1 MHTYGSTGSYTVSL
15 TVTGPGGNATK
26 TKTDLIRVSA
36 SDSGDDT
43 GPGPGDDSIA
53 DAEFVTNPIGG
64 GAELPIEAGEI
75 TLDHEWKRVNFARAF
90 IDPVVVST
98 SVSGN
103 DDDPVTVRI
112 AAVDQSGF
120 FIRLQEWEYLDDQ
133 HVAETVGYLVVE
145 RGSHQLPNGAW
156 LEADDIPVGSGDSWQ
171 VGSFI
176 APFATSPIVLSSVA
190 TYNDASAVVTRLRN
204 ISSTGFAMMMQ
215 GSEANGIAH
224 ATEMVSYVAWEA
236 SCGEINGYQFTVGK
250 TADAVTHSP
259 AYLGFTDQC
268 DNAMTFTAPPV
279 LLTDMQTTDGG
290 DTANLR
296 WDSKG
301 NLSARVWV
309 DEEQSRDGEV
319 GHTTEALGY
328 FVIGE
333 ASDTDGAAPSAPLR
347 IEVGEAEVGHA
358 WYRVD
363 LEQQFSDP
371 IVIAKLMSA
380 SDADPATIRIKDVD
394 PTGFTLRVQEWDYLD
409 DRHALERVSYMVVE
423 RGRHQLPNGDWI
435 VAEQLTSAT
444 MGFTQSSFGH
454 AFQATPVVIASV
466 ASEKDPEAVTTR
478 IRNITTAAFE
488 IRLQEQELSDQN
500 HAPETIHYIALEPAT
515 FVIDGISVEVDR
527 TEDAITHAQTE
538 IDFAVQGAQLP
549 LLLGDMQSSD
559 GGDTSTLRVDQVDQG
574 IATLW
579 VEEEQS
585 RDTEIGHT
593 TETAGYV
600 VID

>member
-1 MHTYGSTGSYTVSL
+1 MNHQHGWQSTVLAQSFFAGPFLLVGKALALAGILLWVDVMARTNVNLVWEPVSDPRVAFYKVYWGTQSGQYQSSQQVASTSTTIEGLEEGETYFFAAKACDQAGEFCSDFSEELSTTIDYSPPVANFSESKTSGVGSLTVTFDDSSEGKIDSYRWDFGDGNSSSAATAVHTYGSTGSYTVSL
-15 TVTGPGGNATK
+15 TVTGPGGTATK

-259 AYLGFTDQC
+259 VYLGFTDQC

-319 GHTTEALGY
+319 GHTTEVVGY
-328 FVIGE
+328 LAIGE
-333 ASDTDGAAPSAPLR
+333 TDS
-347 IEVGEAEVGHA
+347 
-358 WYRVD
+358 
-363 LEQQFSDP
+363 
-371 IVIAKLMSA
+371 
-380 SDADPATIRIKDVD
+380 
-394 PTGFTLRVQEWDYLD
+394 PTF
-409 DRHALERVSYMVVE
+409 
-423 RGRHQLPNGDWI
+423 
-435 VAEQLTSAT
+435 
-444 MGFTQSSFGH
+444 
-454 AFQATPVVIASV
+454 
-466 ASEKDPEAVTTR
+466 
-478 IRNITTAAFE
+478 
-488 IRLQEQELSDQN
+488 
-500 HAPETIHYIALEPAT
+500 
-515 FVIDGISVEVDR
+515 
-527 TEDAITHAQTE
+527 
-538 IDFAVQGAQLP
+538 
-549 LLLGDMQSSD
+549 
-559 GGDTSTLRVDQVDQG
+559 
-574 IATLW
+574 
-579 VEEEQS
+579 
-585 RDTEIGHT
+585 
-593 TETAGYV
+593 
-600 VID
+600 